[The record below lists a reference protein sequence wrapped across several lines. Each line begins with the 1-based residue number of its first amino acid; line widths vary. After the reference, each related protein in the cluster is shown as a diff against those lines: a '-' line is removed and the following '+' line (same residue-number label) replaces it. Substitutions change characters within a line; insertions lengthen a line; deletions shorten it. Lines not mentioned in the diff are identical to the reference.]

1 MIDPMPWRR
10 IGTAVMDLLIGDGCA
25 ACGLPG
31 PPLCDACAGGMPEVG
46 LPGCVR
52 CGHPWPAPRPTCPQC
67 IAGVVHA
74 RQALR
79 YDPPVPEVVRA
90 FKDSR
95 RRALADPLA
104 ALMARCLEPPPGG
117 AVLVP
122 IPLAPDRHADRG
134 FNQAA
139 LLASALGRAWG
150 LPVHDCLQRA
160 TGARRQR
167 GSPAGARRAQVEGAF
182 RAPGEVP
189 VHAVLVD
196 DVVTTGATLTAA
208 ARALRRAGCA
218 RVGAVSLARVVLVGE
233 RTRVG

>member
-1 MIDPMPWRR
+1 MPWRR
-10 IGTAVMDLLIGDGCA
+10 IGTAVMDVLIGDGCA
-25 ACGLPG
+25 ACGMPG

-52 CGHPWPAPRPTCPQC
+52 CGHPWATPRPSCPQC
-67 IAGVVHA
+67 IAGIAHA

-90 FKDSR
+90 LKDSR
-95 RRALADPLA
+95 RRLLAHPLA
-104 ALMARCLEPPPGG
+104 GLMAQHLDPPPRG

-122 IPLAPDRHADRG
+122 IPLAPQRHADRG

-139 LLASALGRAWG
+139 LLADALGRTWG
-150 LPVHDCLQRA
+150 TPVSDCLERA
-160 TGARRQR
+160 PGAGTQR
-167 GSPAGARRAQVEGAF
+167 GSRATARHAQVQGAF
-182 RAPGEVP
+182 MAPGEVP
-189 VHAVLVD
+189 LDAVLVD

-218 RVGAVSLARVVLVGE
+218 RVGAVSLARVVLAGG

>member
-1 MIDPMPWRR
+1 MPWRR
-10 IGTAVMDLLIGDGCA
+10 IGTAVLDVLIGDGCA

-31 PPLCDACAGGMPEVG
+31 PPLCDACAGGMPGVG
-46 LPGCVR
+46 ARGCAR
-52 CGHPWPAPRPTCPQC
+52 CGHPWPAPRPSCPQC

-95 RRALADPLA
+95 RRVLADPLA
-104 ALMARCLEPPPGG
+104 DLMARHLEPPPRGG
-117 AVLVP
+117 VLVP

-139 LLASALGRAWG
+139 LLAGALGRAWST
-150 LPVHDCLQRA
+150 PVSDCLARA
-160 TGARRQR
+160 PGAGTQR
-167 GSPAGARRAQVEGAF
+167 GSRATTRRAQVQGAF
-182 RAPGEVP
+182 AARGAVP
-189 VHAVLVD
+189 LHAVLVD

-218 RVGAVSLARVVLVGE
+218 RVGAVSLARVVLVDE